1 MKKNKYVLT
10 GFTALLLLCSSGV
23 IAQDEEA
30 PSRPKYVAVTT
41 IHWNMDNPN
50 FNMDTWKAVEK
61 EYYDK
66 VTAKND
72 LIMSSGLYMHR
83 FTPDNRELLAVN
95 SYASW
100 EAIEEAK
107 KRTGELVKEG
117 WPDEEERKAYFQK
130 RNAYYSDFH
139 SDEIYSTMKHAKP
152 YGGGDAEILLLRT
165 SHFKFP
171 QDGSGEEFMATFKEY
186 AENVLHKNEYIQG
199 YYPNSHFYGADGT
212 EFVEAFYVNS
222 MADLDNLYDKNDE
235 LFNAHW
241 STDEGKKKM
250 GEMRNKY
257 FTGLHGEA
265 IYTRVPELA
274 KY

>member
-1 MKKNKYVLT
+1 MKTNKYLLAV
-10 GFTALLLLCSSGV
+10 FTAVLLFCSSGV

-30 PSRPKYVAVTT
+30 PARPKYVAVTT
-41 IHWNMDNPN
+41 VHWNLDYQN
-50 FNMDTWKAVEK
+50 FDMDTWKAVEK

-72 LIMSSGLYMHR
+72 LIMGSGLYMHR
-83 FTPDNRELLAVN
+83 FTPDNRELMAVN
-95 SYASW
+95 TYESW
-100 EAIEEAK
+100 EAIEKAT
-107 KRTGELVKEG
+107 KRTGELIKEG
-117 WPDEEERKAYFQK
+117 WPDEEERKAYFKK
-130 RNAYYSDFH
+130 RNAYYSAFH
-139 SDEIYSTMKHAKP
+139 ADEIYATMDHAKP
-152 YGGGDAEILLLRT
+152 YAGGDAEILLLRT

-171 QDGSGEEFMATFKEY
+171 QDGSNEEFMATFKEY

-212 EFVEAFYVNS
+212 EFVEAFILNS
-222 MADLDNLYDKNDE
+222 MADLDNMYDKNDE
-235 LFNAHW
+235 LFDAHW

-265 IYTRVPELA
+265 IYTMVPELA
-274 KY
+274 KN